1 MEAPWEEGPALV
13 RSALGVSGVDGG
25 PLVLAVF
32 FSLLCYFFVCYDV
45 NGPSFLPACLHPWME
60 QLCYIVSKI
69 NLSSSVTTMIDVS
82 NTSFKR

>member
-32 FSLLCYFFVCYDV
+32 FFHCFGAGKSGALL
-45 NGPSFLPACLHPWME
+45 
-60 QLCYIVSKI
+60 I
-69 NLSSSVTTMIDVS
+69 
-82 NTSFKR
+82 